1 MKENE
6 KDENMLLIALANQE
20 IKDGLA
26 HWQEIMNLA
35 DADQWAFFLEYDD
48 ADLFNALYI
57 FNHVAQNIAI
67 KKGFLNDANAEDNMR
82 AYVQAIER
90 CFGFNTIGLTNKVL
104 ANYGRDKEEA

>member
-1 MKENE
+1 MNDLIKEVN
-6 KDENMLLIALANQE
+6 KE
-20 IKDGLA
+20 ISEGLA
-26 HWQEIMNLA
+26 HWQEVLNLA
-35 DADQWAFFLEYDD
+35 DADEWAYYLEYSDE
-48 ADLFNALYI
+48 DLFNALYI